1 MSEDN
6 GFHGFVGNEVDVAI
20 LLLRGKITEWGEKLQ
35 ADNAREGRDG
45 LHPGDYLKLI
55 MMACADEIASQLC
68 QPVTATLFSSDIA
81 QTIVQDFGEAL
92 QYGIDY
98 RMGTQEE
105 EVC

>member
-68 QPVTATLFSSDIA
+68 DPVTATLFPNDIA
-81 QTIVQDFGEAL
+81 QTIVQDFGAEL
-92 QYGIDY
+92 QCSIDY